1 MDARVTYL
9 GLPLAHPLFPGASPL
24 ADDLDAVR
32 RLEDAGASALVM
44 YSLFEEQLS
53 AESRAATHEPT

>member
-9 GLPLAHPLFPGASPL
+9 GLTLAHPLFPGASPL

-32 RLEDAGASALVM
+32 RLERART
-44 YSLFEEQLS
+44 
-53 AESRAATHEPT
+53 SRR